1 MRQAANIMD
10 LEIDMLM
17 PGIKV
22 NTSPH
27 GSCKIDPTSRTGG
40 RALPALWT
48 RDRAAGSPWPRCF
61 LEGSRVKRGWGC
73 WTCPNMV

>member
-27 GSCKIDPTSRTGG
+27 GSCIADWWASVGGPLHPRSSR
-40 RALPALWT
+40 
-48 RDRAAGSPWPRCF
+48 GSP
-61 LEGSRVKRGWGC
+61 
-73 WTCPNMV
+73 